1 MQESLLC
8 SGAGS
13 EVVACGLK
21 KHPHTR
27 KKKKRTATA
36 IWRCRLSCVHC
47 PRWPFGYIQQA
58 HPTPSIMCP
67 YKIRWAMGIVPFSR
81 VGRTKSR
88 TAGDTAS
95 VCFFSACRHLLF
107 PARGHRPGH
116 RTPKTTRDALRRVLR
131 GLWGVHVSED
141 GCVSHVLCSRTGSR
155 SCRLG
160 NGICL
165 GGSTR
170 SEAQRGTL
178 CVSVLF
184 VCFHLSVL
192 GAAQP
197 ARQPND
203 EMPVGRQDR
212 LRPLVLTVISP

>member
-1 MQESLLC
+1 MARKKEKTDTHTKKEKENSNRNLALSPLLC
-8 SGAGS
+8 TLPAL
-13 EVVACGLK
+13 ALQL
-21 KHPHTR
+21 HT
-27 KKKKRTATA
+27 TST
-36 IWRCRLSCVHC
+36 
-47 PRWPFGYIQQA
+47 PN
-58 HPTPSIMCP
+58 PSIMCP

-95 VCFFSACRHLLF
+95 VCFFFACRHLFF
-107 PARGHRPGH
+107 PARGHRPDH